1 MLDGQ
6 QQGVLRK
13 DIRAN
18 YLTYLFLGSIDT
30 FLSVMILGN
39 EKLNEARQQRFTEGI
54 LNVFLHG
61 ALVKSSKG

>member
-1 MLDGQ
+1 
-6 QQGVLRK
+6 
-13 DIRAN
+13 
-18 YLTYLFLGSIDT
+18 
-30 FLSVMILGN
+30 MILGN